1 MSSVTELPVI
11 SAHALEDLLQLVHLL
26 VAIAELDLILGIH
39 LRSLNKTS
47 LGNKKGISAVQ
58 LQAVGPN
65 GFQMLPILSNVN

>member
-11 SAHALEDLLQLVHLL
+11 SAHSLEDLLQLVHLL

-47 LGNKKGISAVQ
+47 LGYKKGISAVQ
-58 LQAVGPN
+58 L
-65 GFQMLPILSNVN
+65 

>member
-26 VAIAELDLILGIH
+26 VAIAELNLILGIH